1 MTLADVK
8 EKIEWLLDRRK
19 EQLFVWRGRKNLKEN
34 HILQG
39 EQNAYANA
47 LAMLNEIDNESEED
61 DDNE

>member
-1 MTLADVK
+1 MTLEDVK
-8 EKIEWLLDRRK
+8 EEIEWLIDRRK
-19 EQLFVWRGRKNLKEN
+19 QRLFVWSGRKGLKEKY
-34 HILQG
+34 ILQG